1 MRQIA
6 LAFAAASALA
16 IAAPAQAVIFTLGNN
31 PQPGEQSILFAD
43 QSSVATLI
51 GTGNVTP
58 TDTLTLTGGTFSVS
72 TNVITAASGDI
83 TAVTITPSSPLTA
96 LIFNPQNGSGANLSV
111 DVTTNLGIDN
121 FLYSLGSGSNFL
133 TITTGAGEF
142 IQSVALSS
150 GVGFEDLASIRAVF
164 TAPVE
169 GGVPEPATWAMMLL
183 GFGAI
188 GVAMRRRKVAAL
200 A

>member
-6 LAFAAASALA
+6 LAFAAAAALA
-16 IAAPAQAVIFTLGNN
+16 IAGPAQAVIFTLGNN

-43 QSSVATLI
+43 QSSVTTLI

-96 LIFNPQNGSGANLSV
+96 LIFNPQNGPGANLSV

-121 FLYSLGSGSNFL
+121 FLYSLGSGNNFL

-142 IQSVALSS
+142 IQSVALTS
-150 GVGFEDLASIRAVF
+150 GVGFEDLATIRASFVPA
-164 TAPVE
+164 TDN
-169 GGVPEPATWAMMLL
+169 GVPEPATWAMMLL

-188 GVAMRRRKVAAL
+188 GVAMRRRRSAAL

>member
-6 LAFAAASALA
+6 LAFAAAAALA
-16 IAAPAQAVIFTLGNN
+16 IAGPAQAVIFTLGNN
-31 PQPGEQSILFAD
+31 PQPGEQSILFAA
-43 QSSVATLI
+43 QSSVTTLI

-96 LIFNPQNGSGANLSV
+96 LIFNPQNGPGANLSV

-121 FLYSLGSGSNFL
+121 FLYSLGSGNNFL

-142 IQSVALSS
+142 IQSVALTS
-150 GVGFEDLASIRAVF
+150 GVGFEDLATIRASFVPA
-164 TAPVE
+164 TDN
-169 GGVPEPATWAMMLL
+169 GVPEPATWAMMLL

-188 GVAMRRRKVAAL
+188 GVAMRRRRSAAL